1 MTAITVHNL
10 CKRYGERLAVNGAS
24 FAVDDGEV
32 VAVLGRNGAG
42 KTTTL
47 EILEGYRPRSGGEV
61 HVLGVD
67 PAQAGAGWRALIG
80 LVPQSTSLDE
90 QLTVAETLRVY
101 AAPHRRPRPVGET
114 LELVGLA
121 GMAGKRVGML
131 SGGQKRR
138 LDLAAGIVGRP
149 RVLFLDEPTTGFDPA
164 ARRQA
169 WDTVARLCHE
179 GMSVVLTTHY
189 LEEAEVLADRVVVLS
204 GGTVVADAPP
214 AELRRRLGGGSV
226 IRLPAALGI
235 DRAQL
240 PARLS
245 EATETASGD
254 VVLTSHDVTRDLS
267 ELLDWA
273 RTRAVRLDGL
283 NVSDV
288 SLEDVYLTL
297 TGDSHGCA

>member
-1 MTAITVHNL
+1 MTAVTVNNL
-10 CKRYGERLAVNGAS
+10 SKRYGEHLAVNGAS
-24 FAVDDGEV
+24 FAVEDGEV
-32 VAVLGRNGAG
+32 VAVLGPNGAG

-47 EILEGYRPRSGGEV
+47 EILEGYRHRSGGEV
-61 HVLGVD
+61 RVLGVD
-67 PAQAGAGWRALIG
+67 PAEAGAGWRALIG
-80 LVPQSTSLDE
+80 LVAPSTSLDD
-90 QLTVAETLRVY
+90 QLTAAETVRLY
-101 AAPHRRPRPVGET
+101 AAPHRQPRPVGET

-121 GMAGKRVGML
+121 GVAGKRVGAL

-204 GGTVVADAPP
+204 GGKVVADAPP
-214 AELRRRLGGGSV
+214 AELRRRLGGASV
-226 IRLPAALGI
+226 IRLPAALGV
-235 DRAQL
+235 DRPQL
-240 PARLS
+240 PAS
-245 EATETASGD
+245 VAEATEMAGGD
-254 VVLTSHDVTRDLS
+254 VVLTSQDVTRDLG

-288 SLEDVYLTL
+288 SLEDVYLAL
-297 TGDSHGCA
+297 IGDSHGCA